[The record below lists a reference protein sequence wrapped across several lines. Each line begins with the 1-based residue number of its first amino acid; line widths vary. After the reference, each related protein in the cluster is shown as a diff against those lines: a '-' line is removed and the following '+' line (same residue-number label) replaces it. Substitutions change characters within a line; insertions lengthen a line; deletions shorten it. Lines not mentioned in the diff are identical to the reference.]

1 MKNNSL
7 LKDEVPFTQFPS
19 LYSVAPHLVPVH
31 PVGLDGLLAEFVPVH
46 AGGAAV
52 VLLLGVRRLAVVRP
66 EE

>member
-7 LKDEVPFTQFPS
+7 LKDEIPCQFPS
-19 LYSVAPHLVPVH
+19 QYCVVPHLVPVH
-31 PVGLDGLLAEFVPVH
+31 PVGLHGLLAEFVPVH